1 MKGLEKQRKTIPALE
16 VIWNLFL
23 CNISWYRLLI
33 SLYFYATFPLQR
45 LVTNLQ
51 DQLRIPR
58 SERSVDQIAAK
69 YVADVVSELKEQNEE
84 LQKNLEIAQL
94 KRLIDTLTISV
105 DDTLVHYLSLFSSLA
120 NLPTLN
126 SLHYNVGWQ
135 QWIFKDHC
143 QRRWGKTSWSFTA
156 FDCGL
161 YHPFI

>member
-1 MKGLEKQRKTIPALE
+1 M
-16 VIWNLFL
+16 
-23 CNISWYRLLI
+23 LI

-105 DDTLVHYLSLFSSLA
+105 DDTLVRYLSRCF
-120 NLPTLN
+120 
-126 SLHYNVGWQ
+126 
-135 QWIFKDHC
+135 
-143 QRRWGKTSWSFTA
+143 
-156 FDCGL
+156 
-161 YHPFI
+161 

>member
-1 MKGLEKQRKTIPALE
+1 MSR
-16 VIWNLFL
+16 
-23 CNISWYRLLI
+23 YRLLI
-33 SLYFYATFPLQR
+33 SFYSYATFPLQR

-58 SERSVDQIAAK
+58 SKRSVDQIAAK

-126 SLHYNVGWQ
+126 SFHYTVGWQ
-135 QWIFKDHC
+135 Q
-143 QRRWGKTSWSFTA
+143 
-156 FDCGL
+156 
-161 YHPFI
+161 